1 MSPITGTTRLR
12 HLASAISLGVL
23 ALCGAA
29 SAQVAPTDA
38 TITVHADQPGAHINR
53 EVFTQFAEHLGH
65 GIYEGIWVG
74 PGSSI
79 PNTKGYRTDVIDGAV
94 AILDQYGL
102 ADLTMRRL
110 ATSLHVQPGALYWHF
125 PNKQALLGAVAD
137 RILAPMEDPVDTDEW
152 SGQIG
157 ELAHRLR
164 SCLLAYRDGAE
175 VVSATYA
182 SRLTTSKG
190 RERLA
195 GALIRGGMTREE
207 ADLAAYTLL
216 YYVLGETVDE
226 Q

>member
-1 MSPITGTTRLR
+1 VQLHR
-12 HLASAISLGVL
+12 A
-23 ALCGAA
+23 
-29 SAQVAPTDA
+29 
-38 TITVHADQPGAHINR
+38 
-53 EVFTQFAEHLGH
+53 
-65 GIYEGIWVG
+65 
-74 PGSSI
+74 
-79 PNTKGYRTDVIDGAV
+79 DVIGGAI

-137 RILAPMEDPVDTDEW
+137 RILGPMEEPLGAAEW
-152 SGQIG
+152 AGEIG

-175 VVSATYA
+175 LVSATYA
-182 SRLTTSKG
+182 SRLTTSTG

-195 GALIRGGMTREE
+195 GALIRGGMAREE

-226 Q
+226 QSRMQLDSAGALPEESSPLYENTSATERFDFGLQLFLGGVQHLLEYRVR